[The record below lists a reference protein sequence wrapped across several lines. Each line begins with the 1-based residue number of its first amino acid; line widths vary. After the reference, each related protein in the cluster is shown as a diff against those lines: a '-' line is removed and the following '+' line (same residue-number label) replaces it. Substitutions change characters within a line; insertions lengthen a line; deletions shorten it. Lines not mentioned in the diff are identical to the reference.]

1 MQIVMFYNYKRVV
14 RYAILYVHMY
24 MYNKHTNIIY
34 LPVYTI
40 PQPIT
45 YQRVVRARIP
55 SNEAHIRTVAGR
67 SQRMA
72 EIRNIVAGTSSNALS
87 TQLTSEVNRASRQS
101 LLQEAGI
108 RVSEAEGLALKSSLA
123 IPWNKLRHI
132 RR

>member
-1 MQIVMFYNYKRVV
+1 MIHSSSQ
-14 RYAILYVHMY
+14 YADSNVLQLKTCGQVCDCICTYVCTCI
-24 MYNKHTNIIY
+24 TNITY
-34 LPVYTI
+34 LPAYTI

-87 TQLTSEVNRASRQS
+87 TQLTFEVNWASRQS
-101 LLQEAGI
+101 LLQEAG
-108 RVSEAEGLALKSSLA
+108 SE
-123 IPWNKLRHI
+123 
-132 RR
+132 